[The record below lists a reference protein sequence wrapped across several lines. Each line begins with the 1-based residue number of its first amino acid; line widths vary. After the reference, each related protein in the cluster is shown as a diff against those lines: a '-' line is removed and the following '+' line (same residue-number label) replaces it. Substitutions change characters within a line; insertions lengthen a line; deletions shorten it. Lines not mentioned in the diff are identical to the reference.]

1 MLSIRSWRIFVMIAK
16 VTLLVDSTKLDR
28 IFRPRRARPVG
39 IGTSTGRA
47 RAGVWT
53 GAVAAQRPKAGKL
66 DDEFAAWSSS
76 M

>member
-1 MLSIRSWRIFVMIAK
+1 MFFDQK
-16 VTLLVDSTKLDR
+16 VTKWTAR
-28 IFRPRRARPVG
+28 ISSERARPVG
-39 IGTSTGRA
+39 IGTSTGRGA
-47 RAGVWT
+47 CGQ